1 MTSQNGNN
9 ICKNEPFFHQL
20 QNLGWSSFFQQQLP
34 PLSGGII
41 PARIVGVRKN
51 IYLLNGGQ
59 GEVQTTLAGRF
70 YHESGAQF
78 PAVGDWVLVRDS
90 VITSVLTRKNMLSRK
105 AAGGRGGKNDEAYL
119 DDQVLAANLDTVF
132 IVCGLDRDFN
142 LRRIE
147 RYLALVYNCGIEP
160 VVILTK
166 ADLHKSPYDFVT
178 EVESIAC
185 GVTVIPV
192 AVGDEESIRQV
203 ADLLTQGRTATLIGS
218 SGAGKSTLINRLF
231 GEDKRET
238 ATVGARVG
246 KGRHTTTTRDLFILP
261 GGGIVIDNPGIREI
275 AFAVHDS
282 GLESAFPDIDALAR
296 FCRFS
301 DCSHTHEPGC
311 QVLAAVSSGE
321 ISRGRLGNYQKILNE
336 RSYFQARESKSAA
349 RVEKE
354 RWKDIAL
361 KVRDIKKKRD
371 R

>member
-1 MTSQNGNN
+1 MTSQFDDN
-9 ICKNEPFFHQL
+9 ICNNKSYFHQL
-20 QNLGWSSFFQQQLP
+20 QYLGWSSFFQQQLP
-34 PLSGGII
+34 VLSAGVS

-51 IYLLNGGQ
+51 IYLANCGQ
-59 GEVQTTLAGRF
+59 GEVQATLAGRF
-70 YHESGAQF
+70 YHETGVQF
-78 PAVGDWVLVRDS
+78 PAVGDWVLIRDS
-90 VITSVLTRKNMLSRK
+90 VITSVLTRKNVLSRK
-105 AAGGRGGKNDEAYL
+105 AAGGRGGKSGEAHL

-132 IVCGLDRDFN
+132 IVCGLDRDYN

-147 RYLALVYNCGIEP
+147 RYLALVYNCAIEP

-166 ADLHKSPYDFVT
+166 ADLHLFPDDFVAD
-178 EVESIAC
+178 VESIAC
-185 GVTVIPV
+185 GVPVIAV
-192 AVGDEESIRQV
+192 AVGDDESIRRV
-203 ADLLTQGRTATLIGS
+203 AEMLPQSRTAALIGS

-231 GEDKRET
+231 SEEKRET
-238 ATVGARVG
+238 AAVGARVG

-261 GGGIVIDNPGIREI
+261 SGGIVIDNPGIREI
-275 AFAVHDS
+275 AIAVHDS

-311 QVLAAVSSGE
+311 RVLEAVNSGE
-321 ISRGRLGNYQKILNE
+321 ISCGRLGNYQKIMNE

-354 RWKDIAL
+354 RWKDISL
-361 KVRDIKKKRD
+361 KVRNIKKKRD